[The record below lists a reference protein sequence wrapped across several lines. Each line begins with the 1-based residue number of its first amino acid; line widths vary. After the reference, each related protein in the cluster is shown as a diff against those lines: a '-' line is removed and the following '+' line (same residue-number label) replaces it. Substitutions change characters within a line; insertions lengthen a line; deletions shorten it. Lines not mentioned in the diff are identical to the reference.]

1 MPGCTH
7 VVLEM
12 LPVDQTVNV
21 IEESGGPVS
30 GDSMWLGDAMALFVR
45 DPDHDVIE
53 LRESKLD

>member
-1 MPGCTH
+1 MSGCTH

-21 IEESGGPVS
+21 IEESGGLVS
-30 GDSMWLGDAMALFVR
+30 GDSMWLGDAMTLFVR
-45 DPDHDVIE
+45 DLDHDVIE